1 MRIAVFLL
9 AVLLLPLGR
18 AQAADAER
26 RELQQQ
32 RQAVETRFKAESQ
45 ACRQEFFVNT
55 CLDRIRNERL
65 AALRPLQ
72 ARELQLGEADRK
84 ARSEE
89 QTRRVAERQ
98 REFAAEEGRRR
109 TEALQQQSPGSPADA
124 GGKQHTSPAAARS
137 LPVDPQTHARDI
149 TRQSEE
155 AAQAAARTREQAGKR
170 QRVVLQHQED
180 FQRRQEERAA
190 STRKPGQPLPIPSAA
205 DIAAAASAAGK
216 R

>member
-109 TEALQQQSPGSPADA
+109 TEALQQQSLGSPADV
-124 GGKQHTSPAAARS
+124 GGKHASPAAARS

-155 AAQAAARTREQAGKR
+155 AAQAAARTRDAADKR
-170 QRVVLQHQED
+170 QRVVLQHQAD